1 MDELAFRQVH
11 LDFHTSGDIPDVGA
25 DFDAQE
31 FVATLQRARVN
42 SVTCFAKCHHGYS
55 YYPTAV
61 GVPHPHLSR
70 DLLGEQVEACKRA
83 GIRVPAYVSVV
94 WDEQAAATH
103 QEWLQIDR
111 QGREVG
117 RGPLDV
123 SGWRWLCLNTPY
135 VDYVAAQTEEVLR
148 RYDVDG
154 IFFDII
160 MQTAPGCVCDACRM
174 RLAEQ
179 GADPADDGALA
190 GQSLALARD
199 FMHRMTGLVHHIRPE
214 ASVFYNSRLRLDY
227 DSQRGSRHELLY
239 YTHVEI
245 ESLPSGA
252 WGYNHYPLFSR
263 YFQPLGK
270 DLLGMTARFH
280 KSWADFGGLKNEAA
294 LQYECFAMLAS
305 GAKCSV
311 GDQLHP
317 RGRLEDPA
325 YRRIGGVFEAVEA
338 KEPWCRGAQSVAEI
352 GVLLASGQPAGGWPG
367 AGSQASALGGGR
379 GDEPAGRAGQES
391 DEGALRI
398 LLESGRT
405 FHFLD
410 AESELSDYALLLLPD
425 GVRVG
430 PSLAQKLRDFLAQG
444 GALVL
449 SGESGLDPAG
459 SGFPL
464 REIPL
469 RSLGP
474 SPWAT
479 PYLRVDP
486 EGPLARDVEPMEHA
500 VYERGWAVELAP
512 GPAPGASG
520 GASGVAGPGAGWPG
534 GVEVLAHVVP
544 PYFNRDHLHF
554 SSHAQTPPAVSP
566 GAPLPVGASP
576 AAVRAGRVVY
586 LSFPLCRAYR
596 RHGSRVYRTLVRNA
610 IDLLLPQRLVTA
622 GLPSYG
628 QVTVLRQPETRD
640 RLVVHL
646 LAYPVER
653 RTAQLDV
660 IEDVVP
666 LRDVPLSLRP
676 GFRPSRVYEAPS
688 ETPLPFSWEGGQA
701 RLTVPLVAG
710 HAMVAFEP

>member
-25 DFDAQE
+25 DFDPQE

-61 GVPHPHLSR
+61 GVTHPHLSR

-160 MQTAPGCVCDACRM
+160 MQTAPGCVCDACRK

-190 GQSLALARD
+190 GQSLAIARD

-227 DSQRGSRHELLY
+227 DPQRGGRHELPY

-245 ESLPSGA
+245 ESLPSGG

-280 KSWADFGGLKNEAA
+280 RSWADFGGLKNEAA

-317 RGRLEDPA
+317 RGRLEAPA
-325 YRRIGGVFEAVEA
+325 YSRIGGVFAAVEA
-338 KEPWCRGAQSVAEI
+338 KEPWCRGAQSLAEI
-352 GVLLASGQPAGGWPG
+352 GVLLASGQPGVESAGR
-367 AGSQASALGGGR
+367 AGGGGR
-379 GDEPAGRAGQES
+379 GDEPARWAGQES

-410 AESELSDYALLLLPD
+410 AESELSDYPLLLLPD

-444 GALVL
+444 GAMVL
-449 SGESGLDPAG
+449 CGESGLDLAG
-459 SGFPL
+459 NGFPL
-464 REIPL
+464 REMPL

-486 EGPLARDVEPMEHA
+486 EGPLSRDVEPMEHI
-500 VYERGWAVELAP
+500 VYERGWEVEL
-512 GPAPGASG
+512 APGASG
-520 GASGVAGPGAGWPG
+520 GVSE
-534 GVEVLAHVVP
+534 VEVLAHVVP

-554 SSHAQTPPAVSP
+554 SSHAQTPPAISP
-566 GAPLPVGASP
+566 GAPLPPGASP

-586 LSFPLCRAYR
+586 LAFPLCRAYR
-596 RHGSRVYRTLVRNA
+596 RHGNPVYRTLVRNA

-628 QVTVLRQPETRD
+628 QVTVLRQPEARD
-640 RLVVHL
+640 RLLVHL
-646 LAYPVER
+646 LAYPAER
-653 RTAQLDV
+653 RTPHLDM

-666 LRDVPLSLRP
+666 LRDVPLALRP
-676 GFRPSRVYEAPS
+676 GFRPSRVYQAPD
-688 ETPLPFSWEGGQA
+688 ETPLPYTWEGGQA

-710 HAMVAFEP
+710 HAMIAFEP